1 MGPQKDF
8 KKKTFNFPAVL
19 GQLILR
25 KALLL
30 FSKKENR
37 NFKPLE
43 PRGLSAALTFA
54 TAHRVLV
61 HRA

>member
-19 GQLILR
+19 EQLIFE

-43 PRGLSAALTFA
+43 PPGYLL
-54 TAHRVLV
+54 L
-61 HRA
+61 